1 MSNLCCFMQEEELA
15 PQPGATPCWP
25 PLTPPLLASVN
36 GLRLVRGYLKRKS
49 SKGGETTKWAL
60 RWLEVDPPED
70 DRPDYMLSVYKNDL
84 KQKRLNAVS
93 LRKITDVALCET
105 PCAFVVSVGENSR
118 PARAPPQ
125 RLVRLARPAPRRRY
139 TLLARDTQD
148 AETWVRVLNESRKT
162 VTEGAPNE
170 CLLS

>member
-70 DRPDYMLSVYKNDL
+70 DRPDYMLSVYKSAQ
-84 KQKRLNAVS
+84 KSKRLNAVS
-93 LRKITDVALCET
+93 LKKITSVIHDHAV
-105 PCAFVVSVGENSR
+105 PCAFVVAVCDSS
-118 PARAPPQ
+118 
-125 RLVRLARPAPRRRY
+125 Y
-139 TLLARDTQD
+139 TLLARDAAD
-148 AETWVRVLNESRKT
+148 ADTWVACLNAAREALDAGQAAQC
-162 VTEGAPNE
+162 VT
-170 CLLS
+170 S